1 MQEKFWI
8 VLSIGLPRTVRRL
21 LVILAD
27 LLIEIVQDRHLRPFT
42 ENATSIVHRKSVP
55 GFGI

>member
-1 MQEKFWI
+1 
-8 VLSIGLPRTVRRL
+8 LPRTVRRL

-27 LLIEIVQDRHLRPFT
+27 LLIEIVQHRHLLPFT